1 MWLCLCLQESHGHI
15 VVWKLSSSFLTEIF
29 LSLVFLNK
37 SLTLNTKLDHG
48 QLRHDVY
55 YTGRLGIKT
64 IRFSCR
70 ARHDPALCVTWAG
83 EVEEEGMV
91 WAQVS
96 LSYKVKERC
105 ELQAS
110 LSYRVRLSKPKQNK
124 TKKHHNWLYYAKVHL
139 FPAHIALLNLS
150 GHAEHI
156 VYEFSRS
163 AQ

>member
-1 MWLCLCLQESHGHI
+1 MIIFVFTRKSWAHSSLKI
-15 VVWKLSSSFLTEIF
+15 VIIIPYWDILVISFF
-29 LSLVFLNK
+29 FFFNK

-55 YTGRLGIKT
+55 YPGRLGIKT
-64 IRFSCR
+64 IWFSCR

-96 LSYKVKERC
+96 LSCKVKERC

-110 LSYRVRLSKPKQNK
+110 LSYRVRLSKTKQNK
-124 TKKHHNWLYYAKVHL
+124 TKSVGIGYITPKSICFLPTLPY
-139 FPAHIALLNLS
+139 
-150 GHAEHI
+150 
-156 VYEFSRS
+156 
-163 AQ
+163 

>member
-1 MWLCLCLQESHGHI
+1 MWLYLCSQESHGHI
-15 VVWKLSSSFLTEIF
+15 VVWKLLSSFLTETF
-29 LSLVFLNK
+29 LSLVFFFFNK

-55 YTGRLGIKT
+55 YPGRLGIKT
-64 IRFSCR
+64 IWFSCR

-96 LSYKVKERC
+96 LSCKVKERC

-110 LSYRVRLSKPKQNK
+110 LSYRVRLSKTKQNK
-124 TKKHHNWLYYAKVHL
+124 TKSVGIGYITPKSICFLPTLPY
-139 FPAHIALLNLS
+139 
-150 GHAEHI
+150 
-156 VYEFSRS
+156 
-163 AQ
+163 